1 LPWSNKYGSDISF
14 WEKVMANKKIL
25 IVEDDVMLLEMIK
38 IQLGEMGY
46 EAITAENGKDGL
58 FKAIQERPDLIIA
71 DIMMPEL
78 DGNEMIKLIRQDS
91 NLSKTPVVVVSALGR
106 ETDVSTSLQAGANDY
121 IIKPFFAADLEKL
134 LKKHL
139 AA

>member
-1 LPWSNKYGSDISF
+1 
-14 WEKVMANKKIL
+14 
-25 IVEDDVMLLEMIK
+25 MLQEMIK

-46 EAITAENGKDGL
+46 DAITAENGKDGL

-78 DGNEMIKLIRQDS
+78 DGNEMIKLIRQDQ
-91 NLSKTPVVVVSALGR
+91 NLKNTPVVVVSALGR
-106 ETDVSTSLQAGANDY
+106 EQDVDTSIKAGASDY

-139 AA
+139 S

>member
-1 LPWSNKYGSDISF
+1 
-14 WEKVMANKKIL
+14 MANKKIL

>member
-1 LPWSNKYGSDISF
+1 
-14 WEKVMANKKIL
+14 MANKKIL
-25 IVEDDVMLLEMIK
+25 VVEDDVMLLEMIK

-46 EAITAENGKDGL
+46 DAITAENGKDGL
-58 FKAIQERPDLIIA
+58 FKAIQEKPDLIMA

-78 DGNEMIKLIRQDS
+78 NGNEMIKLIRQNQD
-91 NLSKTPVVVVSALGR
+91 LAKTPVVVVSALGR
-106 ETDVSTSLQAGANDY
+106 DQDVDTSMQAGANDY

-139 AA
+139 K

>member
-1 LPWSNKYGSDISF
+1 
-14 WEKVMANKKIL
+14 MANKKIL
-25 IVEDDVMLLEMIK
+25 VVEDDVMLLEMIK

-46 EAITAENGKDGL
+46 EPITAENGKDGL
-58 FKAIQERPDLIIA
+58 FKAIQEKPDLIIA

-78 DGNEMIKLIRQDS
+78 DGNEMIKLVRRDQ
-91 NLSKTPVVVVSALGR
+91 NLAKTPIVVVSALGR
-106 ETDVSTSLQAGANDY
+106 ESDVSTSLQAGANDY

-139 AA
+139 S

>member
-1 LPWSNKYGSDISF
+1 
-14 WEKVMANKKIL
+14 MANKKIL
-25 IVEDDVMLLEMIK
+25 VVEDDVMLLEMIK

-46 EAITAENGKDGL
+46 DAFTAENGKDGL
-58 FKAIQERPDLIIA
+58 FKAIQEKPDLIIA

-78 DGNEMIKLIRQDS
+78 DGNEMIKLIRQDQR
-91 NLSKTPVVVVSALGR
+91 LAKTPIVVVSALGR

-139 AA
+139 T

>member
-1 LPWSNKYGSDISF
+1 
-14 WEKVMANKKIL
+14 MANKKIL
-25 IVEDDVMLLEMIK
+25 VVEDDVMLLEMIK
-38 IQLGEMGY
+38 IQLSEMGY

-58 FKAIQERPDLIIA
+58 FKAIQEKPDLILA

-78 DGNEMIKLIRQDS
+78 NGNEMIKLIRQNQD
-91 NLSKTPVVVVSALGR
+91 LVKTPIVVVSALGR
-106 ETDVSTSLQAGANDY
+106 ETDVSTSLQTGANDY

-139 AA
+139 K

>member
-1 LPWSNKYGSDISF
+1 
-14 WEKVMANKKIL
+14 MANKKIL

-46 EAITAENGKDGL
+46 DAVTAENGKDGL
-58 FKAIQERPDLIIA
+58 FKAIQEKPDLIMA

-78 DGNEMIKLIRQDS
+78 DGNEMIKLIRQNE
-91 NLSKTPVVVVSALGR
+91 NLAKTPIVVVSALGR
-106 ETDVSTSLQAGANDY
+106 EADVDTSMQVGANDY

-139 AA
+139 K

>member
-1 LPWSNKYGSDISF
+1 
-14 WEKVMANKKIL
+14 MANKKIL

-46 EAITAENGKDGL
+46 DAVTAENGKDGL
-58 FKAIQERPDLIIA
+58 FKAIQEKPDLIMA

-78 DGNEMIKLIRQDS
+78 DGNEMIKLIRQDQH
-91 NLSKTPVVVVSALGR
+91 LAKTPVVVVSALGS
-106 ETDVSTSLQAGANDY
+106 ETDVDTSLQAGANDY

-134 LKKHL
+134 LRKHL
-139 AA
+139 T

>member
-1 LPWSNKYGSDISF
+1 VIGDNIF
-14 WEKVMANKKIL
+14 WEKAMANKKIL

-46 EAITAENGKDGL
+46 DAVTAENGKDGL
-58 FKAIQERPDLIIA
+58 FKAMQEKPDLILA

-78 DGNEMIKLIRQDS
+78 DGNEMIKLMRQDQR
-91 NLSKTPVVVVSALGR
+91 LAKTPIVVVSALGR
-106 ETDVSTSLQAGANDY
+106 EQDMSTSLQVGANDY

-139 AA
+139 G